1 MKVLALATDENA
13 VSSTLGV
20 VLLVSVTVILAA
32 IFGAFAFGLVGNEAA
47 PNAEFDYDF
56 NGSGDGVAVSH
67 AGGDTVDA
75 GRLSFGSGWDEN
87 ATPTNCEFVSGDV
100 SSGDVVID
108 KDGDGDGDRCRHEAP
123 PGEALSIV
131 WESSDGESFV
141 VDERER
147 SG

>member
-1 MKVLALATDENA
+1 MKISTLATDENA

-32 IFGAFAFGLVGNEAA
+32 IVGAFAFGLVGNEAA

-56 NGSGDGVAVSH
+56 NGSDTGAVVTH

-75 GRLSFGSGWDEN
+75 SRLDFGQGWGETGS
-87 ATPTNCEFVSGDV
+87 ATNCGFVSGDV

-108 KDGDGDGDRCRHEAP
+108 QGGDGDGDRCRHEAP
-123 PGEALSIV
+123 SGEALSIV
-131 WESSDGESFV
+131 WESSDGESYI

-147 SG
+147 